1 MKRLFCV
8 LLSLLTVLSLFAACS
23 TTEKQE
29 TTNNKKEETGVNQ
42 TETETPEGPNTNA
55 EEENTVKEEKD
66 ELKSI
71 TAPITGVWVQCN
83 AARKVSE
90 SGFARLIDSGNDT
103 TAAFCLDVL
112 NPYTGT
118 LDGVFDHF
126 KVRFPA
132 SAAISCQGDINS
144 SEMELIDSEKVTM
157 AGFDSIRFT
166 GKVPNK
172 SGWDCHVYGYTFLID
187 SVPYA
192 VIGIVSDASQ
202 SEDLIAFINA
212 EVDAIA
218 ATIKKG

>member
-23 TTEKQE
+23 TTKKQE

-71 TAPITGVWVQCN
+71 TAPITGVWVQYN
-83 AARKVSE
+83 AERKTKE
-90 SGFARLIDSGNDT
+90 SGYARLISSGNNT
-103 TAAFCLDVL
+103 IAAFCMDVL

-118 LDGVFDHF
+118 LEDVFDHF
-126 KVRFPA
+126 KDTYPSRVA
-132 SAAISCQGDINS
+132 VACQGDVNS
-144 SEMELIDSEKVTM
+144 CSIELIDSEKVTM